1 MLDALFLAALN
12 HLLQQNPGAR
22 EQLVP
27 YAGQTVRLVA
37 GPLDVSLYIEGDGAT
52 ALCAAHDHGVTILLA
67 SDALLAGLGDRG
79 ALMRGARVEG
89 NAEFAEA
96 FGGVLRGLRW
106 DAAEDLSPYLGDV
119 LAERAVSAVHGLLGW
134 QREVFA
140 RLAGNASEYLADE
153 RRLLLRPEALAQF
166 AAEMAELR
174 DDVARLVKRVERLA
188 ERKRA
193 KL

>member
-1 MLDALFLAALN
+1 MLDELFLAALN
-12 HLLQQNPGAR
+12 HMLRQNPGAR

-37 GPLDVSLYIEGDGAT
+37 GPLDVSLCIDGDGAT
-52 ALCAAHDHGVTILLA
+52 ALCAAHGHAVAIHLA

-96 FGGVLRGLRW
+96 FGAVLRGLRW

-119 LAERAVSAVHGLLGW
+119 LAERAVSAVQGLLGW
-134 QREVFA
+134 QREVLA
-140 RLAGNASEYLADE
+140 RLAGNAGEYLADE
-153 RRLLLRPEALAQF
+153 ARLLLRPEALAQF

-174 DDVARLVKRVERLA
+174 DDVARLAKRVERLGSGI
-188 ERKRA
+188 
-193 KL
+193 